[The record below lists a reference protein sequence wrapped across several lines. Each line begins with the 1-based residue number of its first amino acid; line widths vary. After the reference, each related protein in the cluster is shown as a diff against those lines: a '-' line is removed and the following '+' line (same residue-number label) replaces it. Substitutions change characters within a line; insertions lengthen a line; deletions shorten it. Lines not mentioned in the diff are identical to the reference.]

1 MKNRETILITGAGQ
15 RVGKYLAEQFLALG
29 YRVIISYRTDRTEV
43 KLLQEKGAIALQADF
58 SSQQGVMDF
67 ITSVRKNTDSLR
79 AIIHNASTWSKD
91 KTVIDNPLH
100 FNELVNVH
108 MFAPYWINYHCR
120 DLLEVGDGLRDIISL
135 TDFTIRKGSDKHIA
149 YLATKSALE
158 SMTLSFA
165 KSFAPQIKVNAIAP
179 ALIMFNEGDD
189 DAYRH
194 DRLKRSALQI
204 EPGAKVVFEAV
215 SYLMHSSYTTGVILP
230 LDGGRHLV

>member
-1 MKNRETILITGAGQ
+1 MSNRETILITGAGQ
-15 RVGKYLAEQFLALG
+15 RVGKYLAEQFLSLE
-29 YRVIISYRTDRTEV
+29 YRVIITYRTDRADV

-165 KSFAPQIKVNAIAP
+165 KSFAPKIKVNAIAP
-179 ALIMFNEGDD
+179 ALLMFNEGDD
-189 DAYRH
+189 DAYKH

>member
-1 MKNRETILITGAGQ
+1 MSNRETILITGAGQ
-15 RVGKYLAEQFLALG
+15 RVGKYLAEQFLALE
-29 YRVIISYRTDRTEV
+29 YRVIITYRTDRADV

-189 DAYRH
+189 DAYKH

>member
-1 MKNRETILITGAGQ
+1 MSESNTILITGAGQ
-15 RVGKYLAEQFLALG
+15 RVGKYLAEQLLASG
-29 YRVIISYRTDRTEV
+29 YRVIITYRTWRRDVE
-43 KLLQEKGAIALQADF
+43 LLQEKGATPLQVDF
-58 SSQQGVMDF
+58 SSQSGVMDF
-67 ITSVRKNTDSLR
+67 IAVIRKHTDSLR

-91 KTVIDNPLH
+91 KAVIENPLH

-108 MFAPYWINYHCR
+108 VFAPYWINYHCR

-149 YLATKSALE
+149 YLATKSAME
-158 SMTLSFA
+158 SMTISFA
-165 KSFAPQIKVNAIAP
+165 KSFAPRIKVNAIAP

-189 DAYRH
+189 EAYKN

-215 SYLMHSSYTTGVILP
+215 SYLLNSSYTTGVILP

>member
-1 MKNRETILITGAGQ
+1 MSNRETILITGAGQ
-15 RVGKYLAEQFLALG
+15 RVGKYLAEQFLALE
-29 YRVIISYRTDRTEV
+29 YRVIITYRTDRADV

-165 KSFAPQIKVNAIAP
+165 KSFAPKIKVNAIAP
-179 ALIMFNEGDD
+179 ALLMFNEGDD
-189 DAYRH
+189 DAYKH